1 MTKINRQEKITI
13 DKLRAVDPE
22 SAEWLD
28 RELKREV
35 MTIELIAS
43 ENFVYEAIL
52 EAQGSILTNK
62 YAEGYPGKR
71 YHGGCRYIDEIE
83 NLAIERAKK
92 LFGADHANVQPH
104 SGVNAN
110 LAAYMA
116 LIEPGA
122 TILGMNLKHG
132 GHLSHGSKVSITG
145 QYYNSLTYGVDEES
159 GLIDYDQVERLALEH
174 KPELIIAGASAYSR
188 QINFEKFR
196 EIADKVG
203 AYFLVDMAHIA
214 GLVAAGLHPNPVEY
228 ADIVTSTTT
237 KTMRGA
243 RGGIILCKDE
253 FKEKVD
259 KAIFPGTQGG
269 PILQNVLAKAVTFKV
284 ASTDEFK
291 KYQKQIIKNASTLA
305 EKLKL
310 NGLEIITGGT
320 DNHLM
325 LVDLRPWELTGKQA
339 EESLH
344 EVGITVNM
352 NLIPYD
358 PEPPVITS
366 GIRIGTPAVTS
377 RGFMEEDIEALAE
390 IIIAVL
396 KESREGEV
404 DHSHKKEVERL
415 CRSNTLYLH
424 PLEIGSL
431 NREDY
436 SKKKKLKKL

>member
-1 MTKINRQEKITI
+1 M
-13 DKLRAVDPE
+13 RAVDPE
-22 SAEWLD
+22 SAKWLAK
-28 RELKREV
+28 ELEREV

-52 EAQGSILTNK
+52 ESQGSILTNK

-83 NLAIERAKK
+83 SLAIERAKN

-132 GHLSHGSKVSITG
+132 GHLSHGSKLSITG
-145 QYYNSLTYGVDEES
+145 QYYNALTYGVKKS
-159 GLIDYDQVERLALEH
+159 TGLIDYDEVEKLALKH

-188 QINFEKFR
+188 KIDFKRFR
-196 EIADKVG
+196 EISDKIG

-214 GLVAAGLHPNPVEY
+214 GLVAADLHPNPVKY

-243 RGGIILCKDE
+243 RGGIILCKEE
-253 FKEKVD
+253 FKKKVD

-269 PILQNVLAKAVTFKV
+269 PILQNVLAKAITFKV
-284 ASTDEFK
+284 AMTDDFIY
-291 KYQKQIIKNASTLA
+291 YQEQVLKNAKILA
-305 EKLKL
+305 KKLKEK
-310 NGLEIITGGT
+310 GLEIITGGT

-325 LVDLRPWELTGKQA
+325 LVDLRPWGLTGKEA
-339 EESLH
+339 EEALH

-358 PEPPVITS
+358 PKPPMITS
-366 GIRIGTPAVTS
+366 GIRIGTPAITS
-377 RGFMEEDIEALAE
+377 RGFTEGDVKKLSE
-390 IIIAVL
+390 IIIKVL
-396 KESREGEV
+396 KERKNGAV
-404 DHSHKKEVERL
+404 KKSHKKEVEEL
-415 CRSNTLYLH
+415 CKKNPLYFHQMEIASMRS
-424 PLEIGSL
+424 
-431 NREDY
+431 
-436 SKKKKLKKL
+436 